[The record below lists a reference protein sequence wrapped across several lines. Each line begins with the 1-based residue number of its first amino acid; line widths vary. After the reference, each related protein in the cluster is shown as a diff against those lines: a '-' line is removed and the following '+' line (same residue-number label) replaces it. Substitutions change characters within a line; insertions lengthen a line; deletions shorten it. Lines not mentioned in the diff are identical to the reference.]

1 MKTESPSLIASAKS
15 DTTLVA
21 RRVVID
27 PVTRIEGHAKISLY
41 LDGAGN
47 VSDAEFHVVEF
58 RGFEKFCEGRPYSE
72 MPGITP
78 RICGICPV
86 SHLLASA
93 KAGDAIMAV
102 NIPPAADKLRR
113 MMNLGQIIQ
122 SHALSFF
129 HLSAPDFLLGW
140 DTPPAK
146 RNVFGLIASNTDLA
160 RAGIRLRQFGQEI
173 IEVLGGKK
181 IHPAWAVPGG
191 VRSPLTEAARARI
204 RAWLPEAYATT
215 KTAFD
220 LFKKTLETHKKEVQI
235 FGNFA
240 SLFMGLVEP
249 DGTWEHH
256 GGKLRFTDSSGSV
269 IADQLDPQ
277 KYYEYIGEAVQMNS
291 YLKSPYYIPLG
302 FPEGMYRVGP
312 LARLNVAEQM
322 GTPKAD
328 AELKKFK
335 KMGRGA
341 VTSSFLYHYARLIEI
356 LTAIERVEAYLE
368 DADLLSE
375 DLRADAGINSLRGVG
390 VSEAPRGTLFHD
402 YTVDR
407 DGLLRKVNLIVA
419 TGQNNLAMNRTV
431 AQIAR
436 HYVRSNDIPEPV
448 LNRIEHGIRCYDPC
462 LSCSTHALGQMPM
475 QVQLIAPD
483 GEVVRQVIRG
493 G

>member
-1 MKTESPSLIASAKS
+1 MSKRI
-15 DTTLVA
+15 
-21 RRVVID
+21 VID
-27 PVTRIEGHAKISLY
+27 PVTRIEGHAKISIFM
-41 LDGAGN
+41 DDAGQ

-113 MMNLGQIIQ
+113 LMNLGQFVQ

-140 DTPPAK
+140 ETPQAK
-146 RNVFGLIASNTDLA
+146 RNVFGLIAANADLA

-173 IEVLGGKK
+173 IEILGGKK

-191 VRSPLTEAARARI
+191 VRSPLTEEGRARI
-204 RAWLPEAYATT
+204 RAWLPEAFATT
-215 KTAFD
+215 KIAFD
-220 LFKKTLETHKKEVQI
+220 LFEKTMQTHQREIQI
-235 FGNFA
+235 FGNFP
-240 SLFMGLVEP
+240 SLFMGLVAP

-256 GGKLRFTDSSGSV
+256 GGKLRFVDSSGSI

-277 KYYEYIGEAVQMNS
+277 KYYEFIGESVQKSS
-291 YLKSPYYIPLG
+291 YLKTPYYTPLG
-302 FPEGMYRVGP
+302 FPDGMYRVGP
-312 LARLNVAEQM
+312 LARLNVCERM

-328 AELKKFK
+328 EELARFK
-335 KMGRGA
+335 KLGRGA

-356 LTAIERVEAYLE
+356 LASLEYIERYMDDPE
-368 DADLLSE
+368 LLSSY
-375 DLRADAGINSLRGVG
+375 LRADAGINSLRGVG
-390 VSEAPRGTLFHD
+390 ASEAPRGTLFHD

-407 DGLLRKVNLIVA
+407 NGLLQKVNLIVA
-419 TGQNNLAMNRTV
+419 TGQNNLAMNQTV

-436 HYVRSNDIPEPV
+436 YYVRGNDIPEPM

-462 LSCSTHALGQMPM
+462 LSCSTHAVGQMPM
-475 QVQLIAPD
+475 HLQLIDAR
-483 GEVVRQVIRG
+483 GNVVKEATRG
-493 G
+493 